1 VLARLRS
8 DSALSMIL
16 VEQNSRIALAFSPR
30 TVILDKGHIVYDGPS
45 EPLRDDPER
54 LAKLFGIVE

>member
-1 VLARLRS
+1 
-8 DSALSMIL
+8 MIL